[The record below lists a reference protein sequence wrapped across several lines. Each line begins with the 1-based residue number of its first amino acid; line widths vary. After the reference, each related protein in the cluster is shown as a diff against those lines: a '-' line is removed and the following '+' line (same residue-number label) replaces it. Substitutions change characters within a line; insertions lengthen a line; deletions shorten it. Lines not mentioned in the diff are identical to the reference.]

1 MSFFGFLSLSVWSQW
16 LTDPSSSS
24 SQSEV
29 KIRVHLSF
37 LWAREKKGYASH
49 SAGWVSNNMIYTIFW
64 KDSGYAV
71 FSEETL
77 HSPTLTI
84 SWKIKIRNKTPHS
97 QFFALRNKNAW
108 IFGMKY
114 IRFFYK
120 KHFFRGRVK
129 CSLLQT

>member
-1 MSFFGFLSLSVWSQW
+1 MRQ
-16 LTDPSSSS
+16 P
-24 SQSEV
+24 EV
-29 KIRVHLSF
+29 KIRVHPSF

-64 KDSGYAV
+64 KDSGYAG

-97 QFFALRNKNAW
+97 RFFALRNKKRLDFW
-108 IFGMKY
+108 DEVHS
-114 IRFFYK
+114 FF
-120 KHFFRGRVK
+120 
-129 CSLLQT
+129 